1 MLCVPS
7 NKINLICFANSSE
20 KKTKNVDNPDRHL
33 STANHTDYMPD
44 PDNATRHKRFV
55 EAIDYLGTIA
65 TQPVTR
71 EIARAIK
78 VVKVR
83 DREI

>member
-1 MLCVPS
+1 
-7 NKINLICFANSSE
+7 
-20 KKTKNVDNPDRHL
+20 
-33 STANHTDYMPD
+33 MPD